1 MTKPARPRSAR
12 TAATRGAAARTPAL
26 ARWDDEGG
34 APAGG
39 DPRRR
44 TAPVIRLATG
54 AGAPVA
60 PSSAELA
67 HLRMRVIALENL
79 VLAMLAAGPGRQ
91 LGSVREMAAYISPRA
106 GCTAHPLTL
115 KAAAQMVR
123 LVARSADFRRPSG
136 R

>member
-1 MTKPARPRSAR
+1 MTQPARI
-12 TAATRGAAARTPAL
+12 RGAATAASQHTAARSPAL

-39 DPRRR
+39 DLRRS
-44 TAPVIRLATG
+44 TTPT
-54 AGAPVA
+54 AGAA
-60 PSSAELA
+60 AGAAATPSRAQLA

-91 LGSVREMAAYISPRA
+91 LGTARDMATFISPRA
-106 GCTAHPLTL
+106 GRTAHPLTL

-123 LVARSADFRRPSG
+123 LVARSADFRRPEG